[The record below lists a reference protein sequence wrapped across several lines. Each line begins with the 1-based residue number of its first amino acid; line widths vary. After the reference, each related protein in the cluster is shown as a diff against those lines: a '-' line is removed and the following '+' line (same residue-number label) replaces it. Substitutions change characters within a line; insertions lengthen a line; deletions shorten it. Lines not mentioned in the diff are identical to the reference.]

1 MRDTIE
7 KSDLDSLTSP
17 FPLFLCWLE
26 TSEDHL
32 NENMQELFIEGLL
45 WKENQ
50 PASPVVGGNSKAGRE
65 ESSLTYWSHSR
76 ETPKFTAP
84 LPVSPFT
91 PP

>member
-1 MRDTIE
+1 MQAEMRDTIE

-50 PASPVVGGNSKAGRE
+50 PASPVVGRNSKAGRE
-65 ESSLTYWSHSR
+65 VGKLYRGINEGFRHVLII
-76 ETPKFTAP
+76 
-84 LPVSPFT
+84 
-91 PP
+91 